1 MRPVRE
7 REFPVRRSH
16 ELAHRKEG
24 RERLAPLVAKALALV
39 AVVPAVVAAVVVV
52 GVREW
57 VSAVAGERLSP
68 EAKDV
73 ATVLLFTVILPVV
86 VAAVVVVII
95 ALLGG

>member
-39 AVVPAVVAAVVVV
+39 AVVAAVVVV